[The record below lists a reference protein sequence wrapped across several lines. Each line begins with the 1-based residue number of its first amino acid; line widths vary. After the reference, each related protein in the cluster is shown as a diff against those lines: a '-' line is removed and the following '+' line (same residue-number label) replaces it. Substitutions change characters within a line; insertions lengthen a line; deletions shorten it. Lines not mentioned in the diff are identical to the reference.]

1 MNKDGVFSPE
11 DTSQEVARLDRPS
24 NIISWTPDGNYEF
37 KLTIP
42 PTVYPPREDTE
53 LLARRII
60 NLGPGRGRNFLEIGC
75 GSGAISLLAS
85 SLGWKVS
92 ACDINPF
99 AVVATK
105 GNLESHGLD
114 GQIKEGGVG
123 PEEFPFSDKFD
134 LIIWNLPYIPVT
146 EVNDVLGPM
155 EEAALLDTD
164 EKGLANRLLDCII
177 GNQLLA
183 MNGKILVLGRN
194 NLYIEKNIFSVR
206 KWDVIDFED
215 GEKLAIHCLWRPF
228 ENAVNKYVERTGST
242 NDDVMEFSGIGSHV
256 YSSWQDSGRGRR
268 NRKWHSIEKSYA
280 GSWVIAEGVDI
291 NPGLIQLAGGL
302 AFLNSIEDNRLKLKW
317 PNDILYENRKICGI
331 LVEGRSMGNETKVI
345 IGVGINLKGDEKFEE
360 FEIASLDEISNISHD
375 IIDTRLNIELSS
387 LLEEKEG
394 IPPVDFEGIKKQ
406 VHDLMLDFGRPMFKG
421 KIYQKFELNGRGE
434 LVLEGLTVDDGEEVE
449 WV

>member
-1 MNKDGVFSPE
+1 MNKDGVFCPE
-11 DTSQEVARLDRPS
+11 DTTQEVARLDRPS
-24 NIISWTPDGNYEF
+24 NIISWTPDVNYEF
-37 KLTIP
+37 ELTIP

-60 NLGPGRGRNFLEIGC
+60 NLGPGGGRNFLEIGC

-164 EKGLANRLLDCII
+164 EKGLANRLVDCII

-183 MNGKILVLGRN
+183 MNGKILILGRN

-206 KWDVIDFED
+206 KWDEIDFED

-331 LVEGRSMGNETKVI
+331 LVEGRSMGKETKAV
-345 IGVGINLKGDEKFEE
+345 IGVGINLKGDEKFED

-406 VHDLMLDFGRPMFKG
+406 VHDLMLDFGRPTFKG

-434 LVLEGLTVDDGEEVE
+434 LVLDGVVVLDGEEVE
-449 WV
+449 WI

>member
-24 NIISWTPDGNYEF
+24 NIISWTPNGNYEF

-60 NLGPGRGRNFLEIGC
+60 NLGAGRGRNFLEIGC

-164 EKGLANRLLDCII
+164 EKGLANRLVDCII
-177 GNQLLA
+177 SNQLLA

-268 NRKWHSIEKSYA
+268 NRKWHSIENSYA

-331 LVEGRSMGNETKVI
+331 LVEGRSMGKETKAI
-345 IGVGINLKGDEKFEE
+345 IGVGINLKGDEKFED

-394 IPPVDFEGIKKQ
+394 IPPVDFEGIKKR

-434 LVLEGLTVDDGEEVE
+434 LVLDGVVVLDGEEVE
-449 WV
+449 WI

>member
-24 NIISWTPDGNYEF
+24 NIISWMPNGNYEF

-164 EKGLANRLLDCII
+164 EKGLANRLVDCII

-331 LVEGRSMGNETKVI
+331 LVEGRSMGKETKVI

>member
-164 EKGLANRLLDCII
+164 EKGLANRLVDCII
-177 GNQLLA
+177 DNQLLA

-268 NRKWHSIEKSYA
+268 NRKWHSIENSYA

-360 FEIASLDEISNISHD
+360 FEIASLDEIYKISHE
-375 IIDTRLNIELSS
+375 IVDTRLNIELSS
-387 LLEEKEG
+387 LLEEREG

-406 VHDLMLDFGRPMFKG
+406 VHDLMLDFGRPMVKG

-434 LVLEGLTVDDGEEVE
+434 LVLEGLIVDDGEEVE

>member
-164 EKGLANRLLDCII
+164 EKGLANRLVDCII
-177 GNQLLA
+177 DNQLLA

-406 VHDLMLDFGRPMFKG
+406 VHDLMLDFGRPMVKG

-434 LVLEGLTVDDGEEVE
+434 LVLEGLIVDDGEEVE

>member
-1 MNKDGVFSPE
+1 MKKDGVFSPE

-24 NIISWTPDGNYEF
+24 NIISWTPNGNYEF

-164 EKGLANRLLDCII
+164 EKGLANRLVDCII

-331 LVEGRSMGNETKVI
+331 LVEGRSMGKETKVI

-406 VHDLMLDFGRPMFKG
+406 VHDLMLDFGRPMVKG

-434 LVLEGLTVDDGEEVE
+434 LVLEGLIVDDGEEVE

>member
-1 MNKDGVFSPE
+1 M
-11 DTSQEVARLDRPS
+11 
-24 NIISWTPDGNYEF
+24 
-37 KLTIP
+37 
-42 PTVYPPREDTE
+42 
-53 LLARRII
+53 
-60 NLGPGRGRNFLEIGC
+60 
-75 GSGAISLLAS
+75 
-85 SLGWKVS
+85 
-92 ACDINPF
+92 
-99 AVVATK
+99 
-105 GNLESHGLD
+105 
-114 GQIKEGGVG
+114 
-123 PEEFPFSDKFD
+123 
-134 LIIWNLPYIPVT
+134 
-146 EVNDVLGPM
+146 
-155 EEAALLDTD
+155 
-164 EKGLANRLLDCII
+164 
-177 GNQLLA
+177 
-183 MNGKILVLGRN
+183 
-194 NLYIEKNIFSVR
+194 
-206 KWDVIDFED
+206 
-215 GEKLAIHCLWRPF
+215 
-228 ENAVNKYVERTGST
+228 ERTGST

-331 LVEGRSMGNETKVI
+331 LVEGRSMGKETKVI

>member
-24 NIISWTPDGNYEF
+24 NIISWTPDVNYEF
-37 KLTIP
+37 ELTIP

-60 NLGPGRGRNFLEIGC
+60 NLGPGGGRNFLEIGC

-164 EKGLANRLLDCII
+164 EKGLANRLVDCII

-183 MNGKILVLGRN
+183 MNGKILILGRN

-206 KWDVIDFED
+206 KWDEIDFED

-256 YSSWQDSGRGRR
+256 YSSRQDSGRGRR

-331 LVEGRSMGNETKVI
+331 LVEGRSMGKETKAV
-345 IGVGINLKGDEKFEE
+345 IGVGINLKGDEKFED

-394 IPPVDFEGIKKQ
+394 IPPVDFEGIKKR

-434 LVLEGLTVDDGEEVE
+434 LVLDGVVVLDGEEVE
-449 WV
+449 WI

>member
-24 NIISWTPDGNYEF
+24 NIISWTPNGNYEF

-164 EKGLANRLLDCII
+164 EKGLANRLVDCII
-177 GNQLLA
+177 DNQLLA

>member
-24 NIISWTPDGNYEF
+24 NIISWMPNGNYEF

-164 EKGLANRLLDCII
+164 EKGLANRLVDCII
-177 GNQLLA
+177 DNQLLA

-331 LVEGRSMGNETKVI
+331 LVEGRSMGKETKVI

-387 LLEEKEG
+387 LLEEREG

>member
-24 NIISWTPDGNYEF
+24 NIISWMPNGNYEF

-164 EKGLANRLLDCII
+164 EKGLANRLVDCII
-177 GNQLLA
+177 DNQLLA

-331 LVEGRSMGNETKVI
+331 LVEGRSMGKETKVI

>member
-24 NIISWTPDGNYEF
+24 NIISWMPNGNYEF

-164 EKGLANRLLDCII
+164 AKGLANRLVDCII
-177 GNQLLA
+177 SNQLLA
-183 MNGKILVLGRN
+183 VNGKILILGRN
-194 NLYIEKNIFSVR
+194 NLYIGKNIFSVR

-331 LVEGRSMGNETKVI
+331 LVEGRSMGKETKVI

-434 LVLEGLTVDDGEEVE
+434 LVLEGLIVDDGEEVE

>member
-331 LVEGRSMGNETKVI
+331 LVEGRSMGKETKVI

>member
-164 EKGLANRLLDCII
+164 AKGLANRLVDCII
-177 GNQLLA
+177 DNQLLA

>member
-1 MNKDGVFSPE
+1 MNKNGVFSPD
-11 DTSQEVARLDRPS
+11 DTCQEVARLDRPS
-24 NIISWTPDGNYEF
+24 NIISWTPDVNYEF
-37 KLTIP
+37 ELTIP

-60 NLGPGRGRNFLEIGC
+60 NLGPGGGRNFLEIGC

-164 EKGLANRLLDCII
+164 EKGLANRLVDCII

-183 MNGKILVLGRN
+183 MNGKILILGRN

-206 KWDVIDFED
+206 KWDEIDFED

-331 LVEGRSMGNETKVI
+331 LVEGRSMGKETKAV
-345 IGVGINLKGDEKFEE
+345 IGVGINLKGDEKFED

-406 VHDLMLDFGRPMFKG
+406 VHDLMLDFGRPTFKG

-434 LVLEGLTVDDGEEVE
+434 LVLDGVVVLDGEEVE
-449 WV
+449 WI